1 MNIKTHHMEYIK
13 LNTGRMMPRLG
24 LGTFRSTD
32 PQECEDAVLE
42 ALRIG
47 YRLIDT
53 AQAYG
58 NEAYIGKALSKTDVP
73 REDLFIVTKVWF
85 RNFEKAY
92 DSVIQSMKD
101 LGVDYLDLVLLHWPF
116 GDTYAAWRDLEKLYK
131 EGLVRSIG
139 VSNYEP
145 DRLVD
150 LIMYNEVVPAVN
162 QIETNLVAQQK
173 ECHKWMEKYGVA
185 HMSYAPFGQGRM
197 DELYEDPALKA
208 VAAKYGKTARQ
219 VTLRYL
225 LQSDVILIPKS
236 VKADRLKENFDVF
249 DFTLSAED
257 MAVLAAFDKNS
268 PLIGRPENPELVEMA
283 AKW

>member
-1 MNIKTHHMEYIK
+1 MEYVK
-13 LNTGRMMPRLG
+13 LNTGRMMPKLG

-32 PQECEDAVLE
+32 PQECENAVLD
-42 ALRIG
+42 ALKIG
-47 YRLIDT
+47 FRLIDT

-58 NEAYIGKALSKTDVP
+58 NESYIGKALAKTDVP

-85 RNFEKAY
+85 RNFDKAY
-92 DSVIQSMKD
+92 GSVIKSMKD

-116 GDTYAAWRDLEKLYK
+116 GDTYSAWRDLEKLYK

-150 LIMYNEVVPAVN
+150 LILYNEVIPAVN

-173 ECHKWMEKYGVA
+173 ESHKWMEKYGVA

-208 VAAKYGKTARQ
+208 IAAKYGKTARQ
-219 VTLRYL
+219 ITLRYL
-225 LQSDVILIPKS
+225 LQNDVILIPKS
-236 VKADRLKENFDVF
+236 VKQERLKENFDVF
-249 DFTLSAED
+249 DFSLSADD
-257 MAVLAAFDKNS
+257 MAMLAAFDKNS
-268 PLIGRPENPELVEMA
+268 PLIGRPETPELVEMA

>member
-1 MNIKTHHMEYIK
+1 MEFIE

-32 PQECEDAVLE
+32 PQECENTVLE
-42 ALRIG
+42 ALKIG

-58 NEAYIGKALSKTDVP
+58 NEAYIGNALAKADVP

-85 RNFEKAY
+85 RNFDKAY
-92 DSVIQSMKD
+92 ESIIRSMKD

-116 GDTYAAWRDLEKLYK
+116 GDTYSAWRDLEKLYK

-150 LIMYNEVVPAVN
+150 LVMYNEVVPAVN

-173 ECHKWMEKYGVA
+173 EGHKWMEKYGVA

-208 VAAKYGKTARQ
+208 IAAKYGKTARQ

-236 VKADRLKENFDVF
+236 VKAERIKENFDIF
-249 DFTLSAED
+249 DFTLSADD
-257 MAVLAAFDKNS
+257 MAVLATFDKNS